1 MVASTTHPGPQTK
14 INRRVVRSP
23 LVLLIASSILLLAFA
38 FVRTNI
44 ALFPTLDAAEF
55 PWKYEIIDV
64 KAAVALLAG
73 FLTLAYTRSQFA
85 LGLEPILNYRVEPKN
100 ESAYNLGVP
109 DGKTNIIQVS
119 LDNLGGG
126 TGVVLS
132 SQYSLKVKGEVVRPN
147 LNYEEVVAQLLKL
160 QLLISRD
167 FELVNFSQGW
177 SLGPKMERVIF
188 EMDLSDHS
196 KHENWRRVEQLDICL
211 EFRSVLNDRYRKSIY
226 CIPRLGIPQLEVR
239 NSAGP
244 SAVLS

>member
-1 MVASTTHPGPQTK
+1 MVASATHPGPQTK
-14 INRRVVRSP
+14 LNRRAVRSP
-23 LVLLIASSILLLAFA
+23 LVLLIASSILLLVFA
-38 FVRTNI
+38 FIRTNI
-44 ALFPTLDAAEF
+44 ALFPSLDAAAF

-85 LGLEPILNYRVEPKN
+85 MGLEPILNYRVEPRN

-109 DGKTNIIQVS
+109 GGKAHIIRVS

-126 TGVVLS
+126 TGIVLS
-132 SQYSLKVKGEVVRPN
+132 CQYSLKVKGESVLPR
-147 LNYEEVVAQLLKL
+147 LNYEEVVDQLLKL

-188 EMDLSDHS
+188 EMDLSDPG
-196 KHENWRRVEQLDICL
+196 KHGNWRKVEQLDICL

-226 CIPRLGIPQLEVR
+226 CIPRLGIAALD
-239 NSAGP
+239 
-244 SAVLS
+244 